1 MDRSKGTVF
10 IVDDDEAMRDSLRW
24 LLESVGWQVDAYA
37 SGQAFLDQYD
47 TDWPGCLLSDVRM
60 PGMSGLQLQEAL
72 QHRDCGLPVILITGH
87 GDVPMAVRA
96 MKHGAV
102 DFLEKPFND
111 QVLLDCVQRALAR
124 DAEQRRLRR
133 VREEVRG
140 CLAHLTER
148 ERQVMD
154 LVVGGASN
162 REIAENLSLSP
173 KTVEVHR
180 AKMMHKMQA
189 SSVPELVRK
198 AMLAGEPAPV
208 ET

>member
-37 SGQAFLDQYD
+37 SGQAFLDQYR

-72 QHRDCGLPVILITGH
+72 QHSGCGLPVILITGH

-133 VREEVRG
+133 VREEVRR

-148 ERQVMD
+148 ERQVME

-198 AMLAGEPAPV
+198 AMLAGEPAAL
-208 ET
+208 EA